1 MNYTSDN
8 LYLVS
13 FKDDTANFYVEQNFS
28 LIPLFETKRIQDT
41 NKIINCVGFQNNQ
54 IDCETFVKIENN
66 PIPEKIKIKKLFPS
80 NIDGRSRF
88 FSLLEEH
95 KELSGGKK
103 RRSNKRIRRSNKRI
117 RRSNKRTRRS
127 NKRPRRSTRKA

>member
-54 IDCETFVKIENN
+54 IDFVRRTQRIKWWKKKKI
-66 PIPEKIKIKKLFPS
+66 
-80 NIDGRSRF
+80 
-88 FSLLEEH
+88 
-95 KELSGGKK
+95 
-103 RRSNKRIRRSNKRI
+103 
-117 RRSNKRTRRS
+117 
-127 NKRPRRSTRKA
+127 